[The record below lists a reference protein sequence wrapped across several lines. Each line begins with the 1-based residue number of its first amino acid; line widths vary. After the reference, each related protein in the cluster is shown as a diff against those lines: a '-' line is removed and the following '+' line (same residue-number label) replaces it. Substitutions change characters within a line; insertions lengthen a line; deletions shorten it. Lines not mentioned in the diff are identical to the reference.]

1 MIAVGEDFLAEKS
14 ANQSD
19 ILLLNK
25 VSRILAEA
33 LWQAETRPWWRASNK
48 CNSA

>member
-1 MIAVGEDFLAEKS
+1 MSAVGEDFLAEKS

-25 VSRILAEA
+25 VSRILTEA
-33 LWQAETRPWWRASNK
+33 LWQAETRPCGRAIQ
-48 CNSA
+48 